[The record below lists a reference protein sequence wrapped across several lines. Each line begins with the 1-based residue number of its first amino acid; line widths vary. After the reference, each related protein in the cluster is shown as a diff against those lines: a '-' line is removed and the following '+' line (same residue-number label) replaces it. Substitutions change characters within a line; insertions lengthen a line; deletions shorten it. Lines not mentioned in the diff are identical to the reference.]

1 MPIRKRVTLRDVAR
15 ETGLALSTVSNALA
29 GKSLVKP
36 ETRDYVV
43 ETAEKIGYRASVVA
57 RSLRSQRSYAI
68 GVLIEDVANP
78 SASAFVRGVEDV
90 VNRAGCTILLA
101 NTDGDLERQV
111 AAMHALIDRAVDGLV
126 LISQHLDDERVAEM
140 LKGEVPA
147 VLIQRRTPGLDL
159 DYVGSDNSGG
169 IREALNYVAK
179 LGHKRV
185 GYITGPL
192 GSSSARERL
201 DAAGRR
207 RTRAARSGQSCLRGP
222 IHVRGGAGGGR
233 LLCGAS
239 READLHFRKQRHE
252 RDRPDPAAHRTRPE
266 RSAGHIGGGPRRY
279 RTCRH
284 SRHRP
289 DHDPARKARD
299 RRGGGAASAAQ
310 GGRSRCARHD
320 EDPSDQ
326 ADRAGH
332 DCNGRV
338 RLTTPFPDEAPER
351 HPGRGV
357 GWRRTMQIVDHAN
370 QHRKKMESK
379 LYILRQSAL

>member
-57 RSLRSQRSYAI
+57 RSLRAQRSYAI

-179 LGHKRV
+179 LGHRRV

-201 DAAGRR
+201 DAFRQAAAELGLLEVDSLVYEGRYTFEAGLEAAGFYAGLPEKPTCIFASNDMSAIGLIQRLTERGLNVPRDISVVGLDDIELAGIRAIDLTTIRLEKRAIGAEAAQLLLRR
-207 RTRAARSGQSCLRGP
+207 VDDPDAPVTTKILP
-222 IHVRGGAGGGR
+222 TKLIVRGTTAMAGSG
-233 LLCGAS
+233 
-239 READLHFRKQRHE
+239 
-252 RDRPDPAAHRTRPE
+252 
-266 RSAGHIGGGPRRY
+266 
-279 RTCRH
+279 
-284 SRHRP
+284 
-289 DHDPARKARD
+289 
-299 RRGGGAASAAQ
+299 
-310 GGRSRCARHD
+310 
-320 EDPSDQ
+320 
-326 ADRAGH
+326 
-332 DCNGRV
+332 
-338 RLTTPFPDEAPER
+338 
-351 HPGRGV
+351 
-357 GWRRTMQIVDHAN
+357 
-370 QHRKKMESK
+370 
-379 LYILRQSAL
+379 